1 MAITAIIIL
10 LTIQGIEFFG
20 IMILLGIACFMTI
33 FIMNQRDD
41 DLNAPSEDV
50 LELRETVRSLDEKI
64 DELKKLLEE

>member
-33 FIMNQRDD
+33 FIMNQGDD

>member
-10 LTIQGIEFFG
+10 LTIQVIEFFG

-33 FIMNQRDD
+33 FIMNQGDD